1 MSTTLRFRE
10 NPGVDEEKRAHVASC
25 PEEKALLH
33 KPHRPRFVRLTAENC
48 RAVLGVGVELEPWM
62 VISNGRFVAK
72 QRVTM
77 IGPRGRIDGVA
88 VVGPLVEVTQV
99 SLAAYDEEKLGL
111 ADDPGRGVLL
121 VGPGGEAKVVASE

>member
-1 MSTTLRFRE
+1 LSTTLHFRE
-10 NPGVDEEKRAHVASC
+10 NPDVDGQKRAHVASC

-48 RAVLGVGVELEPWM
+48 RAVLGAGVELEPWM

-77 IGPRGRIDGVA
+77 IGPRGRIEGVA

-99 SLAAYDEEKLGL
+99 SLATYDEEKLGL